1 MYFREY
7 EIVEFEFP
15 AIVSCRRMKD
25 ILSFDAES
33 VFQSWEIFNVEDI
46 RI

>member
-15 AIVSCRRMKD
+15 AICRRMKD